1 MLTYFREVDCM
12 DKDQLIYLLSN
23 KMKLIRIE
31 KGYTQDKMAEVLG
44 ISKKTLVQIEKGR
57 TYASWTQIV
66 ALCALFRDSE
76 IIESVLGDRPL
87 EILETIAHE
96 EIDVPKS
103 KTLGGRVWWTEIK
116 KMGAFRLQQ
125 NVISK
130 HYRIL
135 DEQNYRWYS
144 SFDKKEA
151 MKRLEELASGTV

>member
-1 MLTYFREVDCM
+1 M

-57 TYASWTQIV
+57 TFASWTQIV

-96 EIDVPKS
+96 EIDVPKN

-116 KMGAFRLQQ
+116 KIGAFRLQQ

-144 SFDKKEA
+144 SFDKEEA
-151 MKRLEELASGTV
+151 MKRLEELADGTV